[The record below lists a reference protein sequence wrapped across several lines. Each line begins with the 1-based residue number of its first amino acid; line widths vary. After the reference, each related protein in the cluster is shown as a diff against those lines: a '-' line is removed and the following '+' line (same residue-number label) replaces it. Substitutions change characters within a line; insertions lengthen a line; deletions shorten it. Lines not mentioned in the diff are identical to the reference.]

1 MAKMIAFNQEAR
13 DAMRRG
19 VEKLAKAVKVTLG
32 PRGRNVIIQKSF
44 GAPLVTKD
52 GVTVAKEIDLEDVYE
67 NMGAKMV
74 REVAS
79 KTNDVAGDGTTTAT
93 ILAEAIFN
101 EGLKAVV
108 SGVNPLQLKRGLD
121 KAVDDVVA
129 KLSDMSIAIKTKKEM
144 SQVGSIAA
152 NNDKEIGDLLADAME
167 KVGKDGVITVDE
179 GKSLKMDVEWVE
191 GMQFDRGYLSPYF
204 VSDPQKMV
212 CELEDAYVLIYE
224 KKISNIKDMLPV
236 LEAVVQSGKP
246 LMIIAEDIDG
256 EALATLVINR
266 LRGTFKVCAVKAPG
280 YGDRRKA
287 MLEDIAI
294 LTGGTAIFES
304 LGKTL
309 ENVTLADLGRAKKIT
324 VDKDNTTIIDGAG
337 KSADIKARVEQ
348 LRREIEKATS
358 DYDKEKLEERL
369 AKLVGG
375 VAKVNVGA
383 TTESEMKQK
392 KMRVEDA
399 LNATRAAVE
408 EGILPGG
415 GVALVRAAK
424 ACAPD
429 KKMSEDEKIGYNIIL
444 RACKSPLTQIA
455 DNAGQD
461 GGIVCEKV
469 SETEGNNGY
478 NAATG
483 VYEDLVAA
491 GVIDPTKVTR
501 TALQNAASVASML
514 LTSDA
519 LIAEKPKPEAPAPAA
534 PDMGGMY

>member
-13 DAMRRG
+13 EAMRRG
-19 VEKLAKAVKVTLG
+19 VEKLSQAVKVTLG

-52 GVTVAKEIDLEDVYE
+52 GVTVAKEVDLEDVYE
-67 NMGAKMV
+67 NMGARMV

-93 ILAEAIFN
+93 ILAEAIFK

-129 KLSDMSIAIKTKKEM
+129 KLSEMSIAIKTKKEM
-144 SQVGSIAA
+144 SQVGAIAA

-179 GKSLKMDVEWVE
+179 GKALKMDVEWVE

-204 VSDPQKMV
+204 VTDPQKMT
-212 CELEDAYVLIYE
+212 CDLEDAYVLIYE

-246 LMIIAEDIDG
+246 LLIIAEDIDG

-309 ENVTLADLGRAKKIT
+309 ESVTLADLGRAKKIS
-324 VDKDNTTIIDGAG
+324 VDKDNTTVIDGAG
-337 KSADIKARVEQ
+337 KSDDIKARVAQ

-383 TTESEMKQK
+383 TTEAEMKEK

-399 LNATRAAVE
+399 LHATRAAVE

-424 ACAPD
+424 SVAPE
-429 KKMSEDEKIGYNIIL
+429 KKMADDEKIGYNIIL
-444 RACKSPLTQIA
+444 RACKAPLTQIA

-469 SETEGNNGY
+469 SETTGNNGY

-519 LIAEKPKPEAPAPAA
+519 LIADKPKPEAAAPAA